1 MKETMRQSSEQT
13 AIERHERALIAQI
26 ANDDRDALGEL
37 YQLYHPRLFK
47 FIFGLI
53 RTYDAAD
60 ELVNDVMLIVWRGAG
75 KFRGAARVS
84 TWIFG
89 IAYRQTMRRVT
100 RKGLRLVSQSDPD
113 ELPAPM
119 ADDVEREDW
128 VRTGIAALPT
138 NQQAAVI
145 LVFYHGLSYAEAAAI
160 ADCPVNTIK
169 TRMFHARKKLREF
182 LDHAA
187 QPVNA
192 NIGNDDE
199 SAC

>member
-1 MKETMRQSSEQT
+1 MKTMQKLSNEQA

-60 ELVNDVMLIVWRGAG
+60 ELVNDVMLIVWRGAS

-84 TWIFG
+84 TWILG
-89 IAYRQTMRRVT
+89 IAYRQTMRRVS
-100 RKGLRLVSQSDPD
+100 RKSLRLVNQSDPD
-113 ELPAPM
+113 EYPAPM
-119 ADDVEREDW
+119 ATDMEREDW
-128 VRTGIAALPT
+128 VRAGIAALPT
-138 NQQAAVI
+138 TQQAAVI
-145 LVFYHGLSYAEAAAI
+145 LVFYHGLTYEEAAAI

-187 QPVNA
+187 KPVNLG
-192 NIGNDDE
+192 IGKNDE
-199 SAC
+199 YTY